1 MSDIKQIII
10 NIKKEIAK
18 TFPSISHIFDCF
30 RVLKEEVSPDTAY
43 YDIVGEIFK
52 FNPNF
57 YMDFIYPK
65 MKSSEMARYIVETYS
80 LYEGERIIY
89 EFRGKITKSKPTSF
103 SQPFVYIRG
112 ATIYITNYRIIAQG
126 KLSVGGGKEI
136 SHSALENVI
145 REQRAKKGRNRE
157 KKNMRNISISQD
169 LPCYG
174 YQFRSRNH
182 FGLKKKSKSVKY
194 RVFNSSQFWIDP
206 SSRWATSERF
216 YEAITDIKIKPPKN
230 QVSELYDI
238 LRKDADQTLEVFQEL
253 NSAKIRNL
261 YNLKEL
267 WRSEEYED
275 FKDSDYLDI
284 AMMVYELIPEYFMS
298 SIYPKMQTWEFPSF
312 LRVKNKLFEEILK
325 REVASTEQ

>member
-1 MSDIKQIII
+1 MSDIKQVIIS
-10 NIKKEIAK
+10 IKKEIAN
-18 TFPSISHIFDCF
+18 FNPSISHIFDCF
-30 RVLKEEVSPDTAY
+30 RVLKEEVSPNTAY

-52 FNPNF
+52 FNPHF
-57 YMDFIYPK
+57 YMNFIYPK
-65 MKSSEMARYIVETYS
+65 MKSSDMARYIVETSS

-103 SQPFVYIRG
+103 YQPFIYIRG
-112 ATIYITNYRIIAQG
+112 ATIYVTNYRIIAQG
-126 KLSVGGGKEI
+126 KLSVGGGKDM
-136 SHSALENVI
+136 SHSALENII
-145 REQRAKKGRNRE
+145 REQRAKKPRERE
-157 KKNMRNISISQD
+157 KKSMRNISISQD

-174 YQFRSRNH
+174 HQFRSRNH

-216 YEAITDIKIKPPKN
+216 YEAITDIKIKPQKN

-238 LRKDADQTLEVFQEL
+238 LRKDANQTFEVFQEL

-267 WRSEEYED
+267 WKSEEYEN
-275 FKDSDYLDI
+275 FSDSDYLNI
-284 AMMVYELIPEYFMS
+284 AMRVYELVPEYFMS
-298 SIYPKMQTWEFPSF
+298 SIYPKMQTWDFPSF
-312 LRVKNKLFEEILK
+312 LKIKKTLFEKISQKEGK
-325 REVASTEQ
+325 SA